1 MARVTVERC
10 NYDHFELVAI
20 AAERVK
26 QLVSGEMPT
35 LPRDNDKNTVLAIR
49 EIEKNMLNADE
60 LKKKIVVRNQSH
72 SNLDDHAEDDT
83 PSAESEEFT
92 ANDEF
97 SHDAHDFSGID
108 GIDIEGFESDNIF
121 SDDITEGE
129 DKS

>member
-10 NYDHFELVAI
+10 KFDHFELVAI

-49 EIEKNMLNADE
+49 EIEKNMLNSEE
-60 LKKKIVVRNQSH
+60 LKKKIVVRNQAH
-72 SNLDDHAEDDT
+72 SNMDDGSEEDQETNQHDELGPEDDF
-83 PSAESEEFT
+83 SSE
-92 ANDEF
+92 
-97 SHDAHDFSGID
+97 AHDFSGID
-108 GIDIEGFESDNIF
+108 NIDIEGFESDNIF
-121 SDDITEGE
+121 ADDITAGE

>member
-10 NYDHFELVAI
+10 KFDHFELVAI

-49 EIEKNMLNADE
+49 EIEKNMLNSEE
-60 LKKKIVVRNQSH
+60 LKKKIVVRNQAH
-72 SNLDDHAEDDT
+72 GNMDDHADDEQ
-83 PSAESEEFT
+83 AASEHNEF
-92 ANDEF
+92 APEGEF
-97 SHDAHDFSGID
+97 GADAHDFSGMSD
-108 GIDIEGFESDNIF
+108 MDIEGFESDNIF
-121 SDDITEGE
+121 ADDITEGE